1 MEMTENRDLNAWL
14 TYLEALH
21 PRKIDLGLER
31 VSAVGTRL
39 GLLPCG
45 VPVITVAG
53 TNGKGTV
60 VRCTTALLVACGK
73 RVGTYSSPHLMRY
86 NERIC
91 IDGLPVPDA
100 LIISAFIAIDGARG
114 DISLS
119 YFEFATLAALYV
131 FRDQQVDIA
140 VLEVGLG
147 GRLDAVNAVD
157 ASVAVVTRIALDHQ
171 KWLGDTLEAIAAEK
185 AGIVREMQPVVLA
198 ESGYPASLYRIIE
211 SRSAR
216 AQRAGIDWQWQ
227 LSGERRLAVTLP
239 NARQLK
245 VRLSAG
251 LQPSNVAAALCAASL
266 SGLPVTQAIAEQA
279 LDGLVFPGRQQH
291 VALQGLDVVFDVAH
305 NPDAAQ
311 ALAEHLETL
320 PAAETI
326 GIVGVLGDKDVKGV
340 IDPLAPHFSGAVV
353 CGLPDTPRSMSSA
366 ALSRLVRASGVN
378 IIEETDDPLQA
389 WNGLLKIVPPG
400 SRIVVFGSFHTVG
413 GIMPAV
419 LNTGV
424 AGDLEKTWTPL

>member
-1 MEMTENRDLNAWL
+1 MTENRDLNAWL
-14 TYLEALH
+14 THLETLH

-31 VSAVGTRL
+31 VSAVATRL

-60 VRCTTALLVACGK
+60 VRCATALLVAGGR

-91 IDGLPVPDA
+91 IDGLPVPDT

-185 AGIVREMQPVVLA
+185 AGIVREAKPVVLA
-198 ESGYPASLYRIIE
+198 EPGYPESLYRVVE
-211 SRSAR
+211 NRSAR
-216 AQRAGIDWQWQ
+216 PQRAGIDWQWQ
-227 LSGERRLAVTLP
+227 LLGDRQLEVTLP
-239 NARQLK
+239 NAQ
-245 VRLSAG
+245 RLQVTLPAG
-251 LQPSNVAAALCAASL
+251 LQPSNVAAALCATSL
-266 SGLPVTQAIAEQA
+266 AGMPVTRAIAEQA
-279 LDGLVFPGRQQH
+279 LAGLVFPGRQQH
-291 VALQGLDVVFDVAH
+291 VAFRELDLVLDVAH

-311 ALAEHLETL
+311 ALAEHLATL

-326 GIVGVLGDKDVKGV
+326 AIVGVLGDKDAKGV
-340 IDPLAPHFSGAVV
+340 IEPLAPHLSGAVV
-353 CGLPDTPRSMSSA
+353 CSLPDTTRSMASA
-366 ALSRLVRASGVN
+366 ALSRIVSASGVN
-378 IIEETDDPLQA
+378 VIAETENPLQA
-389 WNGLLKIVPPG
+389 WNRLMDSVSPG
-400 SRIVVFGSFHTVG
+400 SRVVVFGSFHTVG
-413 GIMPAV
+413 AIMPA
-419 LNTGV
+419 LLDTGV